1 MPHSALARRM
11 QNDKRNGDLSE
22 TGDEEVVRQFFDAAD
37 WQLSPLATQRAR
49 KLAIVGIFLVRRLR
63 VDVVVDTLFTER
75 VQTRQTLGVAV

>member
-1 MPHSALARRM
+1 M

>member
-1 MPHSALARRM
+1 MPHSALARRV